1 MTVDA
6 VNTSIFDDDEITGII
21 CVWFVGEK
29 LERVRFDLR
38 ALEHLQ
44 NNRNAE
50 EPSLETAGEYKVVL
64 DEMAD
69 AMNHLA
75 EETHP
80 PSRAGIKRQRPAR
93 VPKDDNPLRAAND
106 KL

>member
-38 ALEHLQ
+38 ALEHVQ
-44 NNRNAE
+44 KSCRWC
-50 EPSLETAGEYKVVL
+50 SI
-64 DEMAD
+64 DH
-69 AMNHLA
+69 AMVEDQA
-75 EETHP
+75 
-80 PSRAGIKRQRPAR
+80 Q
-93 VPKDDNPLRAAND
+93 VYY
-106 KL
+106 